1 MKFVNLSAAVNAHY
15 DNARA
20 EFAQALESLTAA
32 AALDSWY
39 YRDMMTPAAFRA
51 AQDLDG
57 AALLP
62 DLVKQKMLSRFNRG
76 NEKARAEKLEKLARA
91 EAVALP
97 RSVSVSVEWH
107 KSYMLGYNPAAQVRA
122 WNTVTTGTASGCGY
136 DKESAAIAGAM
147 NSNPE
152 IMRILYEHAEKG
164 LSFAYSVH
172 TFAGLPAFD
181 GGCGVSCFRS
191 VFDGCGYEWRD
202 VAHGKSY
209 DVYTLE
215 PKQEGGR
222 E

>member
-1 MKFVNLSAAVNAHY
+1 MKFVNLSAAVNAYY

-20 EFAQALESLTAA
+20 KFAGELETLTAA

-107 KSYMLGYNPAAQVRA
+107 KSYMWGYNPAAQVRA

-164 LSFAYSVH
+164 GSFPYSVH
-172 TFAGLPAFD
+172 VFAGVPVFD

-191 VFDGCGYEWRD
+191 VFAACGYTWRD

>member
-1 MKFVNLSAAVNAHY
+1 MKFVNLSAAVNAYY

-20 EFAQALESLTAA
+20 KFAGELETLTAA

-39 YRDMMTPAAFRA
+39 YRDMMTPAAFKA
-51 AQDLDG
+51 AQALDG

-62 DLVKQKMLSRFNRG
+62 DVVKQKMLSRFSRG

-107 KSYMLGYNPAAQVRA
+107 KSYMWGYNPAAQVRA

-152 IMRILYEHAEKG
+152 IMRILYEHAENG
-164 LSFAYSVH
+164 GSFPYSVH